1 MKIGILLCDNVRSS
15 LRNEF
20 GEYPEKFIDNLTQV
34 SSTLEFENYY
44 CYDNEFPAEV
54 DECDAYIITGS
65 RQAAYDDIPW
75 IIALKHFIVKLH
87 RAKKKT
93 VGICFGHQII
103 AAALCGKVERAD
115 FGWTVGV
122 HAMTICEN
130 RAFMNPQKS
139 KVNLVMLSEDQIQ
152 SLPKGEN
159 ITCLATSKNCE
170 YAMLQYDEHFLT
182 LQGHPEFDREF
193 AAALIACRQDL
204 IPKNRYEEGL
214 ESLSKDDDNL
224 LVFRW
229 MLGFMLENN
238 KVKSSQEEDILSL
251 AKS

>member
-15 LRNEF
+15 LRSEF
-20 GEYPEKFIDNLTQV
+20 GTYPEKYIDNLKQI
-34 SSTLEFENYY
+34 SSTLEFNTYE
-44 CYDNEFPAEV
+44 CYNDELPQTV
-54 DECDAYIITGS
+54 DECDAYIISGS

-93 VGICFGHQII
+93 VGICFGHQVI
-103 AAALCGKVERAD
+103 ASALGGKVERAD

-122 HAMTICEN
+122 HSMSVCEQ
-130 RAFMNPQKS
+130 RSFMNPPKN
-139 KVNLVMLSEDQIQ
+139 KVNLVMLSEDQVQ

-159 ITCLATSKNCE
+159 VTCLATSKHCD
-170 YAMLQYDEHFLT
+170 YAMLQYSEHFLT

-193 AAALIACRQDL
+193 TKALIACRQDL
-204 IPKNRYEEGL
+204 IPKNRYDEGL
-214 ESLSKDDDNL
+214 ESLSKEDDNI

-229 MLGFMLENN
+229 ILAFILEDNQSALT
-238 KVKSSQEEDILSL
+238 KSDDMLSL